1 MEAAAKIA
9 VIVPVYN
16 AGKFLPELLD
26 CLMRQTMKDF
36 AVYFVDDC
44 SMDDTAA
51 LLLDA
56 VKENKFFHYMRNDK
70 RCGAAISRNRG
81 IAVSRSEYVVCLDAD
96 DLIADDFLEQ
106 LIEAADFYHAD
117 MVMLEREDFTAFD
130 RIRRKK
136 TLLKDDKELFEKDIF
151 NIREQPIDFLIRCQN
166 ATYDRMVA
174 RELLDRFQI
183 QFQDLPSSN
192 DVFFILFS
200 TFAAEN
206 IVHTRTADVL
216 YYRRLHSEPDRIS
229 NDRDPMCAFE
239 ALHAVKKALMQYHM
253 WEERCV
259 HFWIFALDSLEKQ
272 LFVCKREERQKQVY
286 QYLQEA
292 GLRELGVPG
301 DPFYY
306 RLPECYRKQFERFYQ
321 TAFEEKCFRDSMS
334 FQALCESNL
343 KKIADIFLYVKR
355 EGLQI
360 GYWGAGRSTEGFI
373 SSAASIGEKVDY
385 LIDNSK
391 DKQGK
396 KMFGL
401 EVVSYD
407 SVSEQIEF
415 MIISNKQYYHE
426 IFRQIKTVR
435 KDVRVLCIQE
445 YLYSKST
452 LKECIQ

>member
-1 MEAAAKIA
+1 
-9 VIVPVYN
+9 
-16 AGKFLPELLD
+16 
-26 CLMRQTMKDF
+26 
-36 AVYFVDDC
+36 
-44 SMDDTAA
+44 
-51 LLLDA
+51 
-56 VKENKFFHYMRNDK
+56 
-70 RCGAAISRNRG
+70 
-81 IAVSRSEYVVCLDAD
+81 
-96 DLIADDFLEQ
+96 
-106 LIEAADFYHAD
+106 
-117 MVMLEREDFTAFD
+117 
-130 RIRRKK
+130 
-136 TLLKDDKELFEKDIF
+136 
-151 NIREQPIDFLIRCQN
+151 
-166 ATYDRMVA
+166 
-174 RELLDRFQI
+174 
-183 QFQDLPSSN
+183 
-192 DVFFILFS
+192 
-200 TFAAEN
+200 
-206 IVHTRTADVL
+206 
-216 YYRRLHSEPDRIS
+216 
-229 NDRDPMCAFE
+229 
-239 ALHAVKKALMQYHM
+239 MQYHM

-343 KKIADIFLYVKR
+343 KKITDIFLYVKR
-355 EGLQI
+355 EGFQI

-407 SVSEQIEF
+407 SVSEQIGF

-426 IFRQIKTVR
+426 IFRQIKAVR

-452 LKECIQ
+452 LEECIQ